1 MGSTVDTETPEQG
14 AKHRGVDPSSP
25 RAPEHDPALVVELPG
40 FLEDLQRPPR
50 QGNPVLAL
58 PLHAAGGD
66 GQDIVLDLVPCRAS
80 NLVRACRRQDHEL
93 ERQPTTGVGRQVEGR
108 TGPSAPRLEPVQ
120 GPQDTYREE
129 PHSGRSFRGGVPS
142 AAEGVRRGGLA
153 LPRRARARAR
163 DRTPHRGRPT
173 ASLVR
178 HRLRRQ
184 DHPVARGAREDR
196 VRTPYTRDRRG
207 GGRVGVGAEGQ
218 YPKRRRPGHAVAEEY
233 LDVRDPL
240 NGPHMVGEGRGP
252 RRT

>member
-1 MGSTVDTETPEQG
+1 MGSGACSPAREIRGPSLHDLVRHARLLAPVAERGPHPVGSTVDTETPEQG

-153 LPRRARARAR
+153 LPASRSCS
-163 DRTPHRGRPT
+163 RTRPDTASGPSDSFARPT
-173 ASLVR
+173 STSTAGPSG
-178 HRLRRQ
+178 
-184 DHPVARGAREDR
+184 GARS
-196 VRTPYTRDRRG
+196 T
-207 GGRVGVGAEGQ
+207 
-218 YPKRRRPGHAVAEEY
+218 RRPGTNTVH
-233 LDVRDPL
+233 P
-240 NGPHMVGEGRGP
+240 
-252 RRT
+252 